1 MSLDLLLRGTLHLCI
16 SVDPIL
22 SVDNTTCICLH
33 FHSVHLRKVESVFLT
48 PQNLSFGWTY
58 KLVGGYGETKLFYI
72 LWGDVGI

>member
-1 MSLDLLLRGTLHLCI
+1 
-16 SVDPIL
+16 
-22 SVDNTTCICLH
+22 
-33 FHSVHLRKVESVFLT
+33 VFLT